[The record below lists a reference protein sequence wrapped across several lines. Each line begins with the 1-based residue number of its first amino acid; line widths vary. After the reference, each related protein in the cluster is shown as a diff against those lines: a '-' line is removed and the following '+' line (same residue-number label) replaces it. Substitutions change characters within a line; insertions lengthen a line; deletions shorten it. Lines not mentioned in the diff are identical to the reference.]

1 MLLSKTLNNNFVF
14 VMNLT
19 NTVNRFN
26 ISFGGSNPRRRVPA
40 EHVWCLVLVQKKISD
55 YFYSLNA

>member
-1 MLLSKTLNNNFVF
+1 
-14 VMNLT
+14 MNLT

-40 EHVWCLVLVQKKISD
+40 EHGGVNTCAQKNK
-55 YFYSLNA
+55 

>member
-1 MLLSKTLNNNFVF
+1 
-14 VMNLT
+14 MNLT
-19 NTVNRFN
+19 NKVNRFN